1 MQNVTHIFMLSQ
13 QKKIKWR
20 DVRVDLEEEDQGI

>member
-1 MQNVTHIFMLSQ
+1 MQNVTHIFTLSQ
-13 QKKIKWR
+13 QKKKKWR